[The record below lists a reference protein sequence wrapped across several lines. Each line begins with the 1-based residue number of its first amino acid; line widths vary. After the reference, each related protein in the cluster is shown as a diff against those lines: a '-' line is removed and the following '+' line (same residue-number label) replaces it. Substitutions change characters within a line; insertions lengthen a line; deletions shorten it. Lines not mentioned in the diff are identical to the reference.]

1 MTTIRYATEA
11 DAPAIAELNII
22 CFQDGPM
29 YRNMFPN
36 IDPLSATPM
45 KISRTYDKLSNPKM
59 HLLVATDSTS
69 NQVLGCSRWLM
80 PDLSPIWRSESEMA
94 VLSDEAR
101 AKAAQMAQLR
111 PAGMNVAVY
120 DGVMKALEEMRRKY
134 VREGDI
140 VLELLVT
147 HPQHQGKGVGK
158 ALLDWGVRMAD
169 QKNARIYL
177 EASPEGYPLY
187 RKYGWRDVEDIVI
200 DYSVYGG
207 EGDARYVVMIRE
219 PARN

>member
-69 NQVLGCSRWLM
+69 NQILGCSRWLM
-80 PDLSPIWRSESEMA
+80 PDTSPIWRSESEMA